1 MQLGDVPAP
10 DFARIEAM
18 DLEQDLVRAIGNN
31 YTLIDQRGISGK
43 GDANRTAKFRLMEET
58 EAQVKIR
65 LESAYQAIVESR
77 TAYEAANVAFQSAQ
91 ITMNGNDLKHQ
102 MGMIGNLEY
111 LQLKLAY
118 LQQKAAAKTA
128 ALNLTQAIEDYG
140 WIVQGLDG
148 QTGG

>member
-1 MQLGDVPAP
+1 
-10 DFARIEAM
+10 M
-18 DLEQDLVRAIGNN
+18 D
-31 YTLIDQRGISGK
+31 
-43 GDANRTAKFRLMEET
+43 ET

-77 TAYEAANVAFQSAQ
+77 TAYEAANVAFQGAQ
-91 ITMNGNDLKHQ
+91 ITMNGNDLKYQ

-140 WIVQGLDG
+140 WIVQGLEG